1 MLCRLLILVIQFKKA
16 DYNTKI
22 DEIEKKIL
30 DHDKYV
36 TTQEFNKHTT
46 EHFATKLK
54 QAKLATKNFVKKTDF
69 DDKLKNFSKNVKTNK
84 TRHLQIEKKLN
95 DLSEKVILIS
105 IKELTKKLMNKYKIL
120 LMVQN
125 IFLQM
130 DYKFFKYLYQLID
143 IFNFLVAP
151 LKFIHRHLKECQKK
165 ALKIHPHQTIVSL
178 QSRLM
183 NIHYQK

>member
-1 MLCRLLILVIQFKKA
+1 
-16 DYNTKI
+16 
-22 DEIEKKIL
+22 
-30 DHDKYV
+30 
-36 TTQEFNKHTT
+36 
-46 EHFATKLK
+46 
-54 QAKLATKNFVKKTDF
+54 
-69 DDKLKNFSKNVKTNK
+69 
-84 TRHLQIEKKLN
+84 
-95 DLSEKVILIS
+95 
-105 IKELTKKLMNKYKIL
+105 MNKYKIL

-130 DYKFFKYLYQLID
+130 DYKFFKYLYQLIN

-165 ALKIHPHQTIVSL
+165 ALKIHPHQTIASL